1 MNTMEFNDT
10 EKDETKTLSLL
21 SNERLED
28 YMALALAAFI
38 LIVVLLFY

>member
-1 MNTMEFNDT
+1 MEPNDT
-10 EKDETKTLSLL
+10 EKDEAKMFSLL

-38 LIVVLLFY
+38 LIIVLLFY